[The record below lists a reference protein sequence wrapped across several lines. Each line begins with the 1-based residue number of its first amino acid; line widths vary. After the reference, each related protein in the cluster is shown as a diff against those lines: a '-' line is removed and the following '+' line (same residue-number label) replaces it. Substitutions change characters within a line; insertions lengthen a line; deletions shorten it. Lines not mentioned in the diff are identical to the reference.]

1 MGRKSTS
8 IDKNLSNSNKKLN
21 KGKKYYRL
29 LALAILVVSCSVA
42 CLAFLV
48 YNMFFEDYLDETSTP
63 ISNIF
68 WLIPNIYFLIQTIIF
83 YKMRLIHMSLK
94 DIPFEATNEKVND
107 LIMSKEQ
114 PYIVSVIPA
123 YMEEPA
129 LLKRTLYGLCLQD
142 YHNMMVVLLLGNDVY
157 SKDQNVIAN
166 TKAVRKIVLEMK
178 LEIRK
183 QRQSI
188 KRVLNY
194 INDLTP
200 KMQLYE
206 LGKLYS
212 HIASWYSLKAVD
224 IKNEDKHYPNED
236 FLINNTFIAK
246 RDYFKNKANM
256 CEMLANEKIHNSGN
270 FEFNLSNAHEII
282 KKCLIEL
289 NNIFKI
295 SPSVFMRTKYDNL
308 EQEKTKAGN
317 LTAFSS
323 LLGGVWSVK
332 KNNNGRKLLLPDE
345 KGIKIKEPKYFASFD
360 SDTIVKPC
368 YCVRKIAYMER
379 KENSDVGLIQSPY
392 VVPSPEPTPTASA
405 SGIQSYWFIP
415 ISVGLSALNSAFWLG
430 FNGVFRFDAVK
441 KMGSFITDT
450 IIEDTQNSIKLK
462 NLGYKVV
469 TSPEENCMTFSPQ
482 DLKSLKIQRIRW
494 SCGGFKI
501 AKDLIFSMVRGTSGI
516 KGFWQRFLAFNYVL
530 GLNFLSIMMTS
541 LYFLESPF
549 KYRFYFFEALPF
561 FLYLVSYVALL
572 SSLAKYKFKNLVDG
586 LAVSFFMNIYYLIG
600 TVKSFVNLFDSEK
613 NKVFMSTPRSKHDT
627 SQIGY
632 FEIFAIS
639 FILLWFWYR
648 MVYQFAAH
656 AYYDIFPIYQI
667 MLILYGV
674 ERFHGWGKIAAS
686 INDFRK
692 KGIINVLKN
701 IKSNISVA
709 INNSRFRNPIKF
721 SMAFVLVFVI
731 GFSTV
736 AIGAE
741 RQKIKKHEADFNN
754 YKTIFDENATP
765 DAFEQLKRL
774 GKGINLTGLDAP
786 SEGDWG
792 VTIKDEYFKTIRE
805 AGFDTIRLP
814 VRWSDH
820 ASRFGSNKIDESFFR
835 RIDRILIQ
843 AKKNNLNIV
852 IDMHNYLELYVYPDK
867 HKKRFINMWKQIASR
882 YKEWDGSLYYEI
894 LNEPTQFLTP
904 DKWNVLLKEAIKTIR
919 EIDSFHTIIVDAPL
933 WGYSRGLDELD
944 LPQEERNLIASSI
957 HTHHHFL
964 HIKEF
969 YLLMMTLNTSK
980 TLNGRDLPIRNWKY
994 LIN

>member
-142 YHNMMVVLLLGNDVY
+142 YHNMRVVLLLGNDVY

-332 KNNNGRKLLLPDE
+332 KNNNGR
-345 KGIKIKEPKYFASFD
+345 
-360 SDTIVKPC
+360 
-368 YCVRKIAYMER
+368 
-379 KENSDVGLIQSPY
+379 
-392 VVPSPEPTPTASA
+392 
-405 SGIQSYWFIP
+405 
-415 ISVGLSALNSAFWLG
+415 
-430 FNGVFRFDAVK
+430 
-441 KMGSFITDT
+441 
-450 IIEDTQNSIKLK
+450 
-462 NLGYKVV
+462 
-469 TSPEENCMTFSPQ
+469 
-482 DLKSLKIQRIRW
+482 
-494 SCGGFKI
+494 
-501 AKDLIFSMVRGTSGI
+501 
-516 KGFWQRFLAFNYVL
+516 
-530 GLNFLSIMMTS
+530 
-541 LYFLESPF
+541 
-549 KYRFYFFEALPF
+549 
-561 FLYLVSYVALL
+561 
-572 SSLAKYKFKNLVDG
+572 
-586 LAVSFFMNIYYLIG
+586 
-600 TVKSFVNLFDSEK
+600 
-613 NKVFMSTPRSKHDT
+613 
-627 SQIGY
+627 
-632 FEIFAIS
+632 
-639 FILLWFWYR
+639 
-648 MVYQFAAH
+648 
-656 AYYDIFPIYQI
+656 
-667 MLILYGV
+667 
-674 ERFHGWGKIAAS
+674 
-686 INDFRK
+686 
-692 KGIINVLKN
+692 
-701 IKSNISVA
+701 
-709 INNSRFRNPIKF
+709 
-721 SMAFVLVFVI
+721 
-731 GFSTV
+731 
-736 AIGAE
+736 
-741 RQKIKKHEADFNN
+741 
-754 YKTIFDENATP
+754 
-765 DAFEQLKRL
+765 
-774 GKGINLTGLDAP
+774 
-786 SEGDWG
+786 
-792 VTIKDEYFKTIRE
+792 
-805 AGFDTIRLP
+805 
-814 VRWSDH
+814 
-820 ASRFGSNKIDESFFR
+820 
-835 RIDRILIQ
+835 
-843 AKKNNLNIV
+843 
-852 IDMHNYLELYVYPDK
+852 
-867 HKKRFINMWKQIASR
+867 
-882 YKEWDGSLYYEI
+882 
-894 LNEPTQFLTP
+894 
-904 DKWNVLLKEAIKTIR
+904 
-919 EIDSFHTIIVDAPL
+919 
-933 WGYSRGLDELD
+933 
-944 LPQEERNLIASSI
+944 
-957 HTHHHFL
+957 
-964 HIKEF
+964 
-969 YLLMMTLNTSK
+969 
-980 TLNGRDLPIRNWKY
+980 
-994 LIN
+994 